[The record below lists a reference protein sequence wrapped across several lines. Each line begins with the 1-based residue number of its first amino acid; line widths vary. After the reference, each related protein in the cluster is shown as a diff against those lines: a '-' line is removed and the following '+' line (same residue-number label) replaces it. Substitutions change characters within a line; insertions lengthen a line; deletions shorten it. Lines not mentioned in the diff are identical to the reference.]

1 MQPSLHEEPAAAA
14 LTTPS
19 AAAPYHSWCAMFPT
33 YSGSKFVHLWFQ
45 LEAEEKMAQV
55 EEEMAQVEVEMEVE
69 AQVQLEVEEEVAME
83 VEREVAATFQ

>member
-1 MQPSLHEEPAAAA
+1 MAA

-33 YSGSKFVHLWFQ
+33 YSGSKFLHLWFQ

-55 EEEMAQVEVEMEVE
+55 EEKVEEEMVQEEVE
-69 AQVQLEVEEEVAME
+69 AQVQLEVAME